1 MPQEE
6 SKPVDAPANQEALN
20 EAVSELKV
28 SEQQEQ
34 ADESSGE
41 EQTQEQG
48 QGSSSAKKSKK
59 KKIKDALSSIASSSK
74 TPAAPASSEDPLP
87 ASTIDK
93 LSDSQINALVQ
104 QNPALAQAMLGGS
117 TSLDQRKVRDA
128 LKSISAA
135 DLMTG
140 MSAGKNAKD
149 MANYKFWATQPVPR
163 FDEKAAAD
171 KKTVTEGPIKDVDID
186 KVPKE
191 PSPLVAGFEWSEID
205 LLDDTQLHEVQD
217 LLCNH
222 YVEDDEAM
230 FRFNYLDETLNWAL
244 KAPGWR
250 KSWHV
255 GVRASKSRKLVAFI
269 SGIPV
274 RLRVRDRLVN
284 TAEINF
290 LCVHKKLRSKRLAPV
305 LIMEIT
311 RRCNLEGIFQAI
323 YTAGVV
329 LPKPVASCRYFH
341 RALDWEKLYNVGF
354 SPLPHGSTKIRQIAK
369 YRLPERPATPGI
381 RLMRAEDADAVTDLL
396 ARYMKRVK
404 MAQEFNK
411 EEVLH
416 WLLDSETDP
425 KSSKRVV
432 WTYVVENA
440 DKKITD
446 FFSFYCLES
455 SVIHSAG
462 HHSTIRAAYL
472 FYYATESAFEEQ
484 NEDDNVLK
492 VRLNQLVKDA
502 LILAK
507 QVSISIS
514 LAPSVQTTD
523 TLLRP
528 NLTYS
533 TPSPF
538 STTRFS
544 WPTKSLA
551 LETANCTIT
560 CSTTAP
566 QTCLLA
572 STRET
577 KSIPHNAAVWALS
590 CCR

>member
-6 SKPVDAPANQEALN
+6 SKPVDVPAHQDALN
-20 EAVSELKV
+20 NAVSELKV
-28 SEQQEQ
+28 SEDQTKTDEQQ
-34 ADESSGE
+34 AAESSGDDKADS
-41 EQTQEQG
+41 TQSG
-48 QGSSSAKKSKK
+48 AKKSKK
-59 KKIKDALSSIASSSK
+59 TKIKEALSGIASSSK
-74 TPAAPASSEDPLP
+74 SPAAPTSTEDPLP

-104 QNPALAQAMLGGS
+104 QNPALAQAMLKGNS
-117 TSLDQRKVRDA
+117 SLDARSMREL
-128 LKSISAA
+128 LKSVSAA

-140 MSAGKNAKD
+140 MSSGKNAKD

-163 FDEKAAAD
+163 FDDKPAAD
-171 KKTVTEGPIKDVDID
+171 KKVVTEGPIKEVDIN
-186 KVPKE
+186 KVPTK
-191 PSPLVAGFEWSEID
+191 PSPLVEGFEWSEID
-205 LLDDTQLHEVQD
+205 LLEAAQLQEVQD

-230 FRFNYLDETLNWAL
+230 FRFNYLNETLNWAL

-255 GVRASKSRKLVAFI
+255 GVRATKSRKLVAFI
-269 SGIPV
+269 SGVPV
-274 RLRVRDRLVN
+274 RLNVRDRLVN

-290 LCVHKKLRSKRLAPV
+290 LCIHKKLRSKRLAPV

-369 YRLPERPATPGI
+369 YRLPERTVTPGL
-381 RLMRAEDADAVTDLL
+381 RLMRAEDADQVTDLL

-416 WLLDSETDP
+416 WFVDNETDP
-425 KSSKRVV
+425 KSAKRVV
-432 WTYVVENA
+432 WTYVVEDA

-455 SVIHSAG
+455 SVIHNAS
-462 HHSTIRAAYL
+462 HSSTIRAAYL
-472 FYYATESAFEEQ
+472 FYYASESAFEQ
-484 NEDDNVLK
+484 QSEDDDVLK
-492 VRLNQLVKDA
+492 TRLNLLVKDA

-507 QVSISIS
+507 QAKFDVFNA
-514 LAPSVQTTD
+514 L
-523 TLLRP
+523 TLLDNPLFLSDQKFGPGDGQLHYYLFNYRTAD
-528 NLTYS
+528 L
-533 TPSPF
+533 PSGVD
-538 STTRFS
+538 SR
-544 WPTKSLA
+544 
-551 LETANCTIT
+551 NVVD
-560 CSTTAP
+560 
-566 QTCLLA
+566 A
-572 STRET
+572 SQRGG
-577 KSIPHNAAVWALS
+577 VGVVML
-590 CCR
+590 